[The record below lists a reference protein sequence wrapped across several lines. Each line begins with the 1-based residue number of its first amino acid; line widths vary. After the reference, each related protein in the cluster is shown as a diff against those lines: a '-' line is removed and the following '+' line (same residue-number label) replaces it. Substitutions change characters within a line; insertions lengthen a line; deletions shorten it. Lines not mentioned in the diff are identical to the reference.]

1 MAAIVPKLELNGVDC
16 FYGRTQVLAGVDLS
30 VTDGGFTAILG
41 PNGSGKTTLFKAVT
55 RRIVPRSGSIQLNG
69 RPITGYSS
77 RDLAREVAVVA
88 QESSVAFA
96 FTAWEVVLMG
106 RTPYLGRL
114 QTERERDY
122 EIARGAMELT
132 GTLSLRDRP
141 ITDLSGGEK
150 QSVMIAQALAQEP
163 GLFILDEPTQHL
175 DLSRQLEMMEL
186 LKRLNF
192 EGTTIIVVLHDL
204 NLAARY
210 ADTLALMKEGR
221 MVSTGPP
228 AELLTPEVIREV
240 FEVSARV
247 DIDKETGRVR
257 VEALEVRPTSR
268 QAGR

>member
-1 MAAIVPKLELNGVDC
+1 MATAGPKLELKGIDC

-30 VTDGGFTAILG
+30 MADGGFTAILG
-41 PNGSGKTTLFKAVT
+41 PNGCGKTTLFKVIA
-55 RRIVPRSGSIQLNG
+55 RRVAPKSGSIRLNG
-69 RPITGYSS
+69 RPITEYSS

-88 QESSVAFA
+88 QESSIAFA

-114 QTERERDY
+114 QTESERDY
-122 EIARGAMELT
+122 EIVRGAMELT
-132 GTLSLRDRP
+132 GTLPLRNRP

-150 QSVMIAQALAQEP
+150 QSVMIAQALAQES

-186 LKRLNF
+186 LKRLNS

-204 NLAARY
+204 NMAARY

-221 MVSTGPP
+221 VVGTGIP
-228 AELLTPEVIREV
+228 AELLTPQVVREV
-240 FEVSARV
+240 FDVSARV
-247 DIDKETGRVR
+247 DIDEETGRVR
-257 VEALEVRPTSR
+257 IEVLEADLVRR
-268 QAGR
+268 